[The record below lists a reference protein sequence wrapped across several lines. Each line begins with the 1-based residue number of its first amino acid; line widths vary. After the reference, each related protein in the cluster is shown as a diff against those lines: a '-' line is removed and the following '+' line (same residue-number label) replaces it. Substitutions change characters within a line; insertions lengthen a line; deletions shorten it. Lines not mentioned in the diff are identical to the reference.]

1 MVSVYSLWKT
11 DNFTGQED
19 IESEYKKWIEN
30 SLLLLLIE
38 KEELAEFFER
48 RMLIDRR
55 SIR

>member
-1 MVSVYSLWKT
+1 MVSVYFLWKT